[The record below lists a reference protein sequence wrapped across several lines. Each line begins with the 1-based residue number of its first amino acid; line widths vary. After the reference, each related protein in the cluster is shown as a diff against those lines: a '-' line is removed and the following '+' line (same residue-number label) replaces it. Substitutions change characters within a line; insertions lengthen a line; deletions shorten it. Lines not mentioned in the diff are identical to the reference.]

1 MSGASTGEDGMSV
14 EGSTTERHI
23 VTIIAEAAVEARLIA
38 DVKRLGAKGY
48 SIGHV
53 RGEGTTGSRLH
64 DLNGP
69 SVRLE
74 TVVTEPIAEAI
85 LAHLAAEYFD
95 RFAVVAWVSPAL
107 VMRPGRF

>member
-1 MSGASTGEDGMSV
+1 LE
-14 EGSTTERHI
+14 TTERHI

-53 RGEGTTGSRLH
+53 RGEGTTGRFLQ

-74 TVVTEPIAEAI
+74 TIVTEEVADAI
-85 LAHLAAEYFD
+85 LSHLAAEYFG
-95 RFAVVAWVSPAL
+95 RFAVVAWVTPARVL
-107 VMRPGRF
+107 RSERF

>member
-1 MSGASTGEDGMSV
+1 MD
-14 EGSTTERHI
+14 TTERRI
-23 VTIIAEAAVEARLIA
+23 LTVIAEAAVESRLIS
-38 DVKRLGAKGY
+38 DIKRLGAKGY

-74 TVVTEPIAEAI
+74 TVVTDVVAEAI
-85 LAHLAAEYFD
+85 LEHLAAEYFD
-95 RFAVVAWVSPAL
+95 RFAVVAWVAPAQ

>member
-1 MSGASTGEDGMSV
+1 MD
-14 EGSTTERHI
+14 TTERQI
-23 VTIIAEAAVEARLIA
+23 VTVIAEAAVETRLIE

-53 RGEGTTGSRLH
+53 RGEGTTGRLLQ

-74 TVVTEPIAEAI
+74 TIVTSAVADAI
-85 LAHLAAEYFD
+85 LEHLAAEYFG
-95 RFAVVAWVSPAL
+95 RFAVVAWVAPANVL
-107 VMRPGRF
+107 RSDRY

>member
-1 MSGASTGEDGMSV
+1 MD
-14 EGSTTERHI
+14 TTERQI
-23 VTIIAEAAVEARLIA
+23 VTVIAEAAVETRLIE

-53 RGEGTTGSRLH
+53 RGEGTTGRLLQ

-74 TVVTEPIAEAI
+74 TIVTSAVADAI
-85 LAHLAAEYFD
+85 LEHLAAEYFG
-95 RFAVVAWVSPAL
+95 RFAVVAWVAPAHVL
-107 VMRPGRF
+107 RSDRY

>member
-1 MSGASTGEDGMSV
+1 M
-14 EGSTTERHI
+14 TTIERQ
-23 VTIIAEAAVEARLIA
+23 VLTVIAEAAVETRLIA

-53 RGEGTTGSRLH
+53 RGEGRTGSHLQ

-74 TVVTEPIAEAI
+74 TIVTDEVAEAI
-85 LAHLAAEYFD
+85 LAHLAAEYFG
-95 RFAVVAWVSPAL
+95 RYAVVAWVATAN
-107 VMRPGRF
+107 VMRPERF

>member
-1 MSGASTGEDGMSV
+1 MQ
-14 EGSTTERHI
+14 TTERHL
-23 VTIIAEAAVEARLIA
+23 VTIIAEAAVETRLIA

-48 SIGHV
+48 SVGHV
-53 RGEGTTGSRLH
+53 KGEGTTGSHLH

-74 TVVTEPIAEAI
+74 TIVTERLAQAI

-95 RFAVVAWVSPAL
+95 RYAVVAWITPAQ
-107 VMRPGRF
+107 VMRPARF

>member
-1 MSGASTGEDGMSV
+1 M
-14 EGSTTERHI
+14 TTIERQI
-23 VTIIAEAAVEARLIA
+23 LTVIAEAAVEARLIA

-53 RGEGTTGSRLH
+53 RGEGRTVSHLQ

-74 TVVTEPIAEAI
+74 AILTEEVAAAI
-85 LAHLAAEYFD
+85 LAHLAAEYFG
-95 RFAVVAWVSPAL
+95 RYAVVAWVMPVN
-107 VMRPGRF
+107 VMRPERF

>member
-1 MSGASTGEDGMSV
+1 VD
-14 EGSTTERHI
+14 TTERQI
-23 VTIIAEAAVEARLIA
+23 VTVIAEAAVETRLIE

-53 RGEGTTGSRLH
+53 RGEGTTGRLLQ

-74 TVVTEPIAEAI
+74 TIVTSAVADAI
-85 LAHLAAEYFD
+85 LEHLAAEYFG
-95 RFAVVAWVSPAL
+95 RFAVVAWVAPANVL
-107 VMRPGRF
+107 RSDRY